1 MLLLALLPLAV
12 ELPALA
18 TLALVAALCV
28 GLIAYEGS
36 ASPTPAPASATHLSP
51 PPAPPELD
59 RGATEPTNPA
69 LLDFGGGLPQHAH
82 SYPNP
87 DEGGT
92 TMDSDQK
99 KEQEQ
104 EDDPKLTEDLE
115 VGEEAENVTGGLR
128 RSDPD
133 AGTQRA

>member
-1 MLLLALLPLAV
+1 
-12 ELPALA
+12 
-18 TLALVAALCV
+18 
-28 GLIAYEGS
+28 
-36 ASPTPAPASATHLSP
+36 
-51 PPAPPELD
+51 
-59 RGATEPTNPA
+59 
-69 LLDFGGGLPQHAH
+69 
-82 SYPNP
+82 
-87 DEGGT
+87 
-92 TMDSDQK
+92 MDSDQK